1 MLRNS
6 TTSISPA
13 CFASPTTNAMNKP
26 HTQIAFSML
35 LLANIA
41 SFHPASAQHLGDVQ
55 LRLEG
60 EQLTTGNNRIF
71 TNEFDD
77 FGGTLF
83 TDDPGFEAQS
93 GALPAGVPIGFNVLQ
108 SLWYWDGAQLLPPP
122 LAAKIKVSLGPV
134 SPVFVSGRSG
144 PQTGFT
150 IQTASSSGTIH
161 THPSY
166 TLSPGDAPYGV
177 YGVVLEA
184 TSPPYQPSLPFL
196 FAFNYGLQDLDKV
209 FAGVDAIALAAGITE
224 PLDIP
229 GDTDDDGDVDLE
241 DLNNVRNQFGQS
253 GESILGDTLP
263 FDGAV
268 DLTDLNNVRN
278 HFGATSAVPEP
289 PAALLCIAALTA
301 IAVARRCRR
310 S

>member
-1 MLRNS
+1 MH
-6 TTSISPA
+6 TSPIR
-13 CFASPTTNAMNKP
+13 FALSL
-26 HTQIAFSML
+26 L
-35 LLANIA
+35 LLATIA
-41 SFHPASAQHLGDVQ
+41 SARPAAAQHLGDVQ
-55 LRLEG
+55 LSLEDD
-60 EQLTTGNNRIF
+60 QLVTGGSRIF

-93 GALPAGVPIGFNVLQ
+93 GALPAGAPIGFNVLQ
-108 SLWYWDGAQLLPPP
+108 SLWYWDGDQLAPPSP
-122 LAAKIKVSLGPV
+122 AAAIKISLGPV
-134 SPVFVSGRSG
+134 SPVFVSGDSG
-144 PQTGFT
+144 PQPGFT

-184 TSPPYQPSLPFL
+184 TSPPYEPSLPFL
-196 FAFNYGLQDLDKV
+196 FAFNYGLLDYDKF
-209 FAGVDAIALAAGITE
+209 FAGVDAIALAAGVIA
-224 PLDIP
+224 PPGVP
-229 GDTDDDGDVDLE
+229 GDTDGDGDVDLE
-241 DLNNVRNQFGQS
+241 DLNNVRNHFGQS
-253 GESILGDTLP
+253 GEPVLGDTLP

-268 DLTDLNNVRN
+268 DLADLNNVRN

-289 PAALLCIAALTA
+289 PTALLCIAALSA
-301 IAVARRCRR
+301 IAVARR